1 MIVMEFSIFPL
12 GKGESVGQYVARCI
26 PIIESSGLDYQFHAM
41 GTIVEGEFDDLVR
54 LLKACFEALAADCD
68 RIECAIRM
76 DYRKAPPGRIQAKVE
91 SVERAL
97 GRPVRTPAA

>member
-12 GKGESVGQYVARCI
+12 GKGESVGQYVGRCI

-76 DYRKAPPGRIQAKVE
+76 DYRKAPSGRIRAKVE